1 MRHSILNINGTFV
14 FGVIGLLAVLL
25 GGCAGSDNRDSTAR
39 LDSFNQLA
47 IRVDGDLG
55 AEADKV
61 LFKRQGYE
69 QAKLRFFQMDISRR
83 IANGRLGELYGAE
96 AFDGNGLL
104 SDVTIWSLGLVHSS
118 EKTMQRL
125 QKEHP
130 DIVALLQAFA
140 DGVNEY
146 VTEIATL
153 DPGLLKQYRAL
164 TNKEDYFP
172 DAWRPIDTVAVGTQ
186 MAFLLSNSFSKKAS
200 LGTAY
205 LAIAK
210 NIEGAEEKLE
220 KFLDLRPLENEFILP
235 VAANSDPGPV
245 APMRRPYLPGRKGR
259 QLFENFKNLLSG
271 FAFTCPAENMALLG
285 GSCSN
290 LDTPGSN
297 NWVVSSRYTGNGQS
311 FLANDPHLNLS
322 FPSTFVEVALDS
334 KKAGG
339 SFHIRGVVPAGL
351 PGILIGHNED
361 IAWGF
366 TNSMSDVDELYG
378 ENFNPDKPGFVRRP
392 NKQWVELEEYPHT
405 FLVRQPDGSLKEETR
420 VLRWSPGHG
429 PILTDHI
436 KAFKKIGDAIPNTG
450 FSYKWTGHDGGTEVV
465 ALMGLARSKNYDDFK
480 AALQHFEVGAQNI
493 VYSDRQGNIGY
504 YSHGNFPTRPY
515 LEKDGAAPPYLP
527 DMSYGENEWGKWR
540 KNVPE
545 LYNPEKGYIVTANND
560 PYGYNREPNLSNY
573 KDYFGFRFAPGSRA
587 KRISDLI
594 QTYKKDDGVVSVE
607 DMRKVQ
613 YDHKDLMFC
622 RLTSQLEAV
631 LPKLSLNE
639 AEAALAS
646 RIVGWKA
653 DGCMAKRN
661 DTRLAEVTVWVSQL
675 LRSYYGWLK
684 DDMDKAFPT
693 FGAEERN
700 GLFSN
705 FVGSSFALDTVYHK
719 AKEGILAS
727 ATETYSL
734 YEASLKAG
742 VREAA
747 RMGVTGMRWGQAHP
761 LEFYN
766 IFAEVLPTIPHPRM
780 ERDGNLGTVDMGGF
794 DVVPVVAGTQASLR
808 VPNVW
813 GPNFR
818 LIMVLEEG
826 KPIDGYNVL
835 PGGNTSS
842 LESKGALNEL
852 LMWRDGKQR
861 RLVRFVE

>member
-1 MRHSILNINGTFV
+1 MRHIRKSFV
-14 FGVIGLLAVLL
+14 FGVIGLCAVLL
-25 GGCAGSDNRDSTAR
+25 GGCAGNGDKNSTVR
-39 LDSFNQLA
+39 LDNFNQLA
-47 IRVDGDLG
+47 IRVDGELG
-55 AEADKV
+55 VEADKV
-61 LFKRQGYE
+61 LFKRQGFE

-83 IANGRLGELYGAE
+83 IASGRLGELYGAE

-104 SDVTIWSLGLVHSS
+104 SDVTIWSLGLPHSS
-118 EKTMQRL
+118 QQTLRRLEKD
-125 QKEHP
+125 HP
-130 DIVALLQAFA
+130 EILALLQAFA

-146 VTEIATL
+146 VMEIATL
-153 DPGLLKQYRAL
+153 DPALLKQYRSI
-164 TNKEDYFP
+164 THNQDYFP
-172 DAWRPIDTVAVGTQ
+172 QAWSPIDSVAVGTQ
-186 MAFLLSNSFSKKAS
+186 MAFLLSNSFSKKAT

-210 NIEGAEEKLE
+210 NLEGAEENIE
-220 KFLDLRPLENEFILP
+220 KFLDLRPMENEFILP
-235 VAANSDPGPV
+235 VAGDSDPAGPV
-245 APMRRPYLPGRKGR
+245 APNRKPYLPGRKGR
-259 QLFENFKNLLSG
+259 DLFNGVKNLLG
-271 FAFTCPAENMALLG
+271 AFTFSCPDKNMALLG

-297 NWVVSSRYTGNGQS
+297 NWVVSSRYTGNGQTY
-311 FLANDPHLNLS
+311 LANDPHLNLS

-334 KKAGG
+334 KHAGG
-339 SFHIRGVVPAGL
+339 SFYIRGVVPAGL

-378 ENFNPDKPGFVRRP
+378 ENFNTDKPGYVRRP
-392 NKQWVELEEYPHT
+392 NKKWVKLEEYPHT
-405 FLVRQPDGSLKEETR
+405 FLVRQADGSMKEETR

-436 KAFKKIGDAIPNTG
+436 RQFKKIGEAIPNTG

-465 ALMGLARSKNYDDFK
+465 ALMGLARAKNYGDFK

-504 YSHGNFPTRPY
+504 YSHGHFPMRPY
-515 LEKDGAAPPYLP
+515 LENEGAAPPYLP
-527 DMSYGENEWGKWR
+527 DMSYGENEWGAWR

-560 PYGYNREPNLSNY
+560 PFGYNRKPNLSNF

-594 QTYKKDDGVVSVE
+594 QTYKKDDGVVTVE

-622 RLTSQLEAV
+622 RLVSQLETA
-631 LPKLSLNE
+631 LPQLELPE
-639 AEAALAS
+639 AEATLAK
-646 RIVGWKA
+646 RIVAWKA
-653 DGCMAKRN
+653 DGCFAKRS
-661 DTRLAEVTVWVSQL
+661 DERLAEVTVWVSQL
-675 LRSYYGWLK
+675 LRTYYGWLK
-684 DDMDKAFPT
+684 SDMDAAFT
-693 FGAEERN
+693 GFGAAERN

-719 AKEGILAS
+719 ANEGLDKS
-727 ATETYSL
+727 APETLKLYADSL
-734 YEASLKAG
+734 QAG
-742 VREAA
+742 VREVG
-747 RMGVTGMRWGQAHP
+747 RLGVAGVRWGQVHP

-766 IFAEVLPTIPHPRM
+766 VFAEVLPTPPHPRM

-794 DVVPVVAGTQASLR
+794 DVVPVVAGTQSSMR

-818 LIMVLEEG
+818 LLLVLEEG

-842 LESKGALNEL
+842 LESEGALNEL
-852 LMWRDGKQR
+852 LMWRDGQQR

>member
-1 MRHSILNINGTFV
+1 MRHFERKFV
-14 FGVIGLLAVLL
+14 FGVIGLLASIL
-25 GGCAGSDNRDSTAR
+25 GGCGGTPHSDSTAR

-47 IRVDGDLG
+47 VRVNGQLG
-55 AEADKV
+55 AEADRV

-83 IANGRLGELYGAE
+83 IASGRLGELYGEE
-96 AFDGNGLL
+96 AFDGSGLL

-118 EKTMQRL
+118 QETLKRLEKD
-125 QKEHP
+125 HP
-130 DIVALLQAFA
+130 DILELLQAFA
-140 DGVNEY
+140 DGVNQY
-146 VTEIATL
+146 VAEMGTR
-153 DPGLLKQYRAL
+153 DPALLKQYRSI
-164 TNKEDYFP
+164 THNKDYYP
-172 DAWRPIDTVAVGTQ
+172 EAWRPMDTVAVGTQ
-186 MAFLLSNSFSKKAS
+186 MAFLLSNSFSKKAT

-210 NIEGAEEKLE
+210 DLEGAEEKLE
-220 KFLDLRPLENEFILP
+220 KFLDLRPLEEEFILP
-235 VAANSDPGPV
+235 VAEDSDPADTVSP
-245 APMRRPYLPGRKGR
+245 RRKPYLPGGHGREIFKG
-259 QLFENFKNLLSG
+259 FKKLLSDYT
-271 FAFTCPAENMALLG
+271 FTCPDTSMALLG

-297 NWVVSSRYTGNGQS
+297 NWVVSSRYTGNGKT

-334 KKAGG
+334 IHAGG
-339 SFHIRGVVPAGL
+339 TFFIRGVVPAGL
-351 PGILIGHNED
+351 AGILIGHNGE

-378 ENFNPDKPGFVRRP
+378 ENFNPDRPGYVRRP
-392 NKQWVELEEYPHT
+392 KGQWVALEQYPHT
-405 FLVRQPDGSLKEETR
+405 FLVRQADGSLREETR
-420 VLRWSPGHG
+420 ILRWSPGHG

-436 KAFKKIGDAIPNTG
+436 KQFKKIGEAIPNTG
-450 FSYKWTGHDGGTEVV
+450 FSYKWTGHEGGAEVV
-465 ALMGLARSKNYDDFK
+465 ALIELARAKNYDDFK

-493 VYSDRQGNIGY
+493 VYSDRHGNIGY
-504 YSHGNFPTRPY
+504 YSHGRFPLRPY

-527 DMSYGENEWGKWR
+527 DMSYGENEWVKWR
-540 KNVPE
+540 KNIPE

-560 PYGYNREPNLSNY
+560 PFGYNRKPNLSGY

-594 QTYKKDDGVVSVE
+594 QTYKKDDGVISVE

-622 RLTSQLEAV
+622 RLVSQLEDV
-631 LPKLSLNE
+631 LPQLDLPE
-639 AEAALAS
+639 AESLLAK
-646 RIVGWKA
+646 RIVAWKG
-653 DGCMAKRN
+653 DGCFAKRG
-661 DTRLAEVTVWVSQL
+661 DERLAEVTVWVGQL
-675 LRSYYGWLK
+675 LRTYYDWLK
-684 DDMDKAFPT
+684 SDMDAAFT
-693 FGAEERN
+693 NFGEAERN
-700 GLFSN
+700 NLFSN

-719 AKEGILAS
+719 VNEGILKGAPEIPKLY
-727 ATETYSL
+727 AGSL
-734 YEASLKAG
+734 AG
-742 VREAA
+742 GVQEAA
-747 RMGVTGMRWGQAHP
+747 RLGVTGLRWGKVHP

-766 IFAEVLPTIPHPRM
+766 IFAEVLPSVPHPGM

-794 DVVPVVAGTQASLR
+794 DVVPVVAGTQASMR

-818 LIMVLEEG
+818 LILVLEEG

-852 LMWRDGKQR
+852 LLWRDGKQR
-861 RLVRFVE
+861 PLVRFVE